1 MARPTPR
8 DVEVVLGL
16 DDSEDEDA
24 LKKRAAHA
32 LGVPV
37 SAVPRARIARRAI
50 DARGGRVRFR
60 VTLSLDEAPAP
71 ETLGAP
77 LPREV
82 RPLDPAHAKEKGPV
96 VIVGDGPA
104 GLFCAYE
111 LARVGVASVIVDRGK
126 TVQPRRVDLKG
137 LNRLGVVD
145 ADSNYC
151 FGEGGAGTYSDGK
164 LYTRSTKRGD
174 VRDVLETLAL
184 HGAPVDILTDARPHI
199 GSNLLPKVITAMRE
213 RLEACGVRV
222 LFGKRVVRLLIDGAP
237 GDGKGAR
244 ATGVVCADG
253 DEIRGCAVVLATGH
267 SARDVYTMLHAQGVT
282 LEAKP
287 LAMGV
292 RIEHPQP
299 LIDSI
304 QYGRSAGHVKL
315 PAASYRIVENVE
327 GRGVFSFCMCPG
339 GFIVPASTDAQCLVV
354 NGMSLKRRDSPFA
367 NSGLVVS
374 VEREDAHAAGH
385 DGPFALLEVQRRIEE
400 AARSAGQ
407 GAQASATEAHANVGL
422 RAPAVRALDFMHQ
435 RMSSDTPATSYQ
447 PGLVPA
453 NMDAVLDAAGVPIAK
468 KLRAALEVF
477 GRQMRG
483 YATNDAVLVG
493 VETRTSAPIRVPRDD
508 KSLMSPDV
516 DGLYPCGEGAGYAG
530 GIISAALDGIRVAK
544 AITAR

>member
-1 MARPTPR
+1 MPPSRPSPA
-8 DVEVVLGL
+8 DVEVMLGL
-16 DDSEDEDA
+16 DEDEDEGA
-24 LKKRAAHA
+24 LRQRAAQA
-32 LGVPV
+32 LGLPL
-37 SAVPRARIARRAI
+37 SAVPHARVARRAI

-60 VTLSLDEAPAP
+60 VTLALAPAP
-71 ETLGAP
+71 AAEELG
-77 LPREV
+77 
-82 RPLDPAHAKEKGPV
+82 RPWPIGVKADARGPV

-111 LARVGVASVIVDRGK
+111 LARTGVASIVVDRGK

-145 ADSNYC
+145 EDSNYC

-174 VRDVLETLAL
+174 VRGVLETLAL

-199 GSNLLPKVITAMRE
+199 GSNLLPKVITDMRE
-213 RLEACGVRV
+213 RLERCGVEVR
-222 LFGKRVVRLLIDGAP
+222 FGKRVVSLVVENGR
-237 GDGKGAR
+237 AR
-244 ATGVVCADG
+244 GVVCADG
-253 DEIRGCAVVLATGH
+253 DEIRGSAVVLATGH
-267 SARDVYTMLHAQGVT
+267 SARDVYRMLHAQGVA
-282 LEAKP
+282 LEAKA

-299 LIDSI
+299 FIDGL

-315 PAASYRIVENVE
+315 PAASYRIVENVD

-339 GFIVPASTDAQCLVV
+339 GFIVPASTDAAGLVV

-374 VEREDAHAAGH
+374 VEREDAAAAGH
-385 DGPFALLEVQRRIEE
+385 LGPFALLEVQRRIEE
-400 AARSAGQ
+400 AAHAAGV
-407 GAQASATEAHANVGL
+407 VGL
-422 RAPAVRALDFMHQ
+422 RAPAARALDFV
-435 RMSSDTPATSYQ
+435 RARGTLSSTLPSTSYQ

-453 NMDAVLDAAGVPIAK
+453 DLDAVLDAGGVPIAAR
-468 KLRAALEVF
+468 LRAALEVF

-483 YATNDAVLVG
+483 YLSNDAVLVG

-508 KSLMSPDV
+508 VTLMTGDV
-516 DGLYPCGEGAGYAG
+516 EDLYPCGEGAGYAG
-530 GIISAALDGIRVAK
+530 GIISAALDGIRVAH
-544 AITAR
+544 AIVARSGRT

>member
-1 MARPTPR
+1 MVRPTPR

-16 DDSEDEDA
+16 DDAEDEDA

-32 LGVPV
+32 LGVPL
-37 SAVPRARIARRAI
+37 SAVPRARVVRRAI

-71 ETLGAP
+71 DTLGAP

-82 RPLDPAHAKEKGPV
+82 KGDVAKGPV

-111 LARVGVASVIVDRGK
+111 LARAGVASVIVDRGK

-213 RLEACGVRV
+213 RLEACGVQV
-222 LFGKRVVRLLIDGAP
+222 LFGKRVVRLLVDGVP

-244 ATGVVCADG
+244 AVGVACADG

-267 SARDVYTMLHAQGVT
+267 SARDVYAMLHVQGVT

-299 LIDSI
+299 LIDGI
-304 QYGRSAGHVKL
+304 QYGKNAGHVKL
-315 PAASYRIVENVE
+315 PAASYRIVENVD

-339 GFIVPASTDAQCLVV
+339 GFIVPASTDARCLVV

-400 AARSAGQ
+400 AARAAGL
-407 GAQASATEAHANVGL
+407 AAEANAGL
-422 RAPAVRALDFMHQ
+422 RAPAVRARDFLDK
-435 RMSSDTPATSYQ
+435 RSSSDVPATSYQ

-453 NMDAVLDAAGVPIAK
+453 DIDAVLDAAGVPIAA

-493 VETRTSAPIRVPRDD
+493 VETRTSAPLRVPRDEA
-508 KSLMSPDV
+508 SLMSPDV

-544 AITAR
+544 AIASK

>member
-1 MARPTPR
+1 MVRPTPR

-16 DDSEDEDA
+16 DDAEDEDA
-24 LKKRAAHA
+24 LKERAAHA
-32 LGVPV
+32 LGVAV
-37 SAVPRARIARRAI
+37 SAVPRARIVRRAI

-60 VTLSLDEAPAP
+60 VTLSLDEAPEA

-82 RPLDPAHAKEKGPV
+82 RTTHGTNAKGPV

-111 LARVGVASVIVDRGK
+111 LARAGVASVIVDRGK
-126 TVQPRRVDLKG
+126 TVQPRRIDLKG

-222 LFGKRVVRLLIDGAP
+222 LFGKRVVRLLVDGSP

-292 RIEHPQP
+292 RIEHAQP
-299 LIDSI
+299 LIDRI
-304 QYGRSAGHVKL
+304 QYGKSAGHVKL

-407 GAQASATEAHANVGL
+407 GPQSGAGL
-422 RAPAVRALDFMHQ
+422 RAPAVRALDFLEK
-435 RMSSDTPATSYQ
+435 RASSDVPATSYQ

-453 NMDAVLDAAGVPIAK
+453 NIDAVLDAAGVPIAA

-493 VETRTSAPIRVPRDD
+493 VETRTSSPLRVPRDD

-516 DGLYPCGEGAGYAG
+516 DRLYPCGEGAGYAG
-530 GIISAALDGIRVAK
+530 GIISAALDGIRIAK
-544 AITAR
+544 AIAAR